1 MVKKISD
8 YKTILNYLEYKYN
21 EWCTTTNKKNR
32 STIEMHVFQ
41 YVDNIDDTLYIEANE
56 GRASGLCSSQF
67 FEEDLKRL
75 INLLSDKI
83 KTNI

>member
-8 YKTILNYLEYKYN
+8 YKTILNDLEDKYN
-21 EWCTTTNKKNR
+21 EWCTTTNKKDR

-56 GRASGLCSSQF
+56 GRASGLCSSHF